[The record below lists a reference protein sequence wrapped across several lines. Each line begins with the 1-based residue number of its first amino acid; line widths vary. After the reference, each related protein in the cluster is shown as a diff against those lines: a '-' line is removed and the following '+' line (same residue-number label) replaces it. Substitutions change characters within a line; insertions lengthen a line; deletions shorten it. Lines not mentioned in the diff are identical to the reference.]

1 MVFGVEVMISDKREE
16 VGSGVVVVDEA
27 LVDVCWESAGVVC
40 GYFSFCDEFLFDAG
54 CWVFAKF
61 VEECFWFL
69 CFDVDV

>member
-1 MVFGVEVMISDKREE
+1 MVFGVEVMISDKCEE
-16 VGSGVVVVDEA
+16 VGSGVVVVNEA
-27 LVDVCWESAGVVC
+27 LVDICREPAGVVFW
-40 GYFSFCDEFLFDAG
+40 YFSFCDEFLFDAG